1 MSIIYTESDLV
12 PNQSYKIQDVSQ
24 IRDAKRFIGLQALFK
39 QVSNT
44 TASVRITG
52 NMQSVPVR
60 CLIKVKGFEAKSVQ
74 SKNAEGFA
82 VIAQNALGIPV
93 GRAYLNPTAVTGTHA
108 VFDIEGKEVKLPLEI
123 LCSLVR
129 IKEKKTK
136 EIKKVAKE
144 TGVSPEM
151 VSLLDQPSHR
161 EPITAMPAFIS
172 KLLPDLNMDDIR
184 DIVNHEEDVY
194 SDFDANPH
202 ATMAEADKAN
212 EVIRHKRLS
221 VKVLALIQKQAEAQL
236 TESRNKEIMARANKK
251 DSG

>member
-108 VFDIEGKEVKLPLEI
+108 VFDIDGKEVKLPLEI

-151 VSLLDQPSHR
+151 IRLIDQPSNR
-161 EPITAMPAFIS
+161 EPITAIPAFVS
-172 KLLPDLNMDDIR
+172 KLLPDLNIDDIR
-184 DIVNHEEDVY
+184 DIVNHEDDVI
-194 SDFDANPH
+194 SDFDGNPH
-202 ATMAEADKAN
+202 ATMEEADKAN
-212 EVIRHKRLS
+212 EIIRHKKLAT
-221 VKVLALIQKQAEAQL
+221 KILALVQKQAEAQL
-236 TESRNKEIMARANKK
+236 TESRNKEIIARANKK
-251 DSG
+251 DK

>member
-184 DIVNHEEDVY
+184 DIVNHEADVY
-194 SDFDANPH
+194 SDYEGNAY

-212 EVIRHKRLS
+212 EVLRHKRLS

-236 TESRNKEIMARANKK
+236 TDCRNKEIMARANKK

>member
-1 MSIIYTESDLV
+1 MSIVYTESDLV

-24 IRDAKRFIGLQALFK
+24 IRDAKRFIGITCLFK

-60 CLIKVKGFEAKSVQ
+60 CLIHVKGFVAKSVQ

-93 GRAYLNPTAVTGTHA
+93 GRAYLSPINVTATHA
-108 VFDIEGKEVKLPLEI
+108 VFDIEGKELKLPLDI

-129 IKEKKTK
+129 IQEKKSK
-136 EIKKVAKE
+136 EVKKIEKE
-144 TGVSPEM
+144 VEKDGIPPEL
-151 VSLLDQPSHR
+151 VRLLDKPWNR
-161 EPITAMPAFIS
+161 EPITTIPAFVT
-172 KLLPDLNMDDIR
+172 KLLPDLNLEDIR
-184 DIVNHEEDVY
+184 DIVNHEDDVY
-194 SDFDANPH
+194 SDFEANPH

-212 EVIRHKRLS
+212 EVIRYKRLAAKCKS
-221 VKVLALIQKQAEAQL
+221 LINKQAESQFNDIL
-236 TESRNKEIMARANKK
+236 NTEVLARSK
-251 DSG
+251 